1 MIPEQ
6 ARQFYTEQ
14 RALQARALRVL
25 AAIWGDRTPDDFDAW
40 FAANVDDMV
49 ATLTA
54 AQTEA
59 AGQGLDYVGAV
70 LDEQGGDIS
79 PDVDVD
85 PSPLVG
91 VAGDGRA
98 LDSLLY
104 GSVISARR
112 AIARA
117 PEVNLAS
124 IRDGWVNAG
133 LAALTTRAQTV
144 IADTSR
150 VATGLGIISRPGVGY
165 TRMLVGSSCS
175 RCAILAGRVYRS
187 RDAFDRHPRCD
198 CRHIAARASDLEDR
212 TVDARSYFESLS
224 QSEQDREFTAAGAQ
238 AIRDGADPAQ
248 VVNARRGAGLSFAS
262 GRLTND
268 ELAAIR
274 RGRPRAQ
281 VLPTTTEATTKR
293 GWAGK
298 RMRMEGTPMPRLMP
312 EAIYQAA
319 RTREDAVEL
328 LGKYGYTALPPE
340 LKRKTPRRRGDGSG
354 DDYVDLDAAAEK
366 GGRRRRSK
374 ASGTGPPRK
383 PPAGRA
389 TTGGGDFERDR
400 AAYRSTP
407 IDKRDLDPRFAD
419 DLGTVLDE
427 YKAGHERYGVAS
439 RRLARDLSGRVRSR
453 GRRGD
458 GEFIVDFH
466 EVEPGADQIVMR
478 GTISRVVDGRR
489 EKAGPIERIF
499 SRDDDGRLVV
509 DNAGMYLNEES
520 DDHEGRG
527 FATAFA
533 PRLER
538 YYQRSGV
545 DRIEVFAA
553 AENGGYTWA
562 RQDFRWDKNKLDK
575 SIDNIVGRLHYVRFQ
590 ATTREDREAIDAMLE
605 RLTDG
610 GAVRPIDELPTP
622 REIAGLR
629 TQGTPD
635 LGAQVMLGSNWY
647 GVKKLSGGASR

>member
-6 ARQFYTEQ
+6 ARQLYAEQ

-25 AAIWGDRTPDDFDAW
+25 AAIWGDRAPEDFDAW

-49 ATLTA
+49 AALTA

-70 LDEQGGDIS
+70 LAEQGGDIS

-175 RCAILAGRVYRS
+175 RCAILAGRVYGS
-187 RDAFDRHPRCD
+187 KDGFDRHPRCD
-198 CRHIAARASDLEDR
+198 CRHVPARAADLEDR
-212 TVDARSYFESLS
+212 TVDARSYFESLT
-224 QSEQDREFTAAGAQ
+224 QSEQDRAFTVAGAQ

-262 GRLTND
+262 GRLTNA
-268 ELAAIR
+268 ELEAIR

-281 VLPTTTEATTKR
+281 VGLTTTEATTKR

-298 RMRMEGTPMPRLMP
+298 RMRAEGTPLPRLMP
-312 EAIYQAA
+312 EAIYQAG
-319 RTREDAVEL
+319 RSREEALEML
-328 LGKYGYTALPPE
+328 HKYGYTTGGLT
-340 LKRKTPRRRGDGSG
+340 RKLTAPLQAIGDGKPSDEWLKAFPKIEDNNTLSNAG
-354 DDYVDLDAAAEK
+354 EILARANDNIKAVNPRYHEGQEWQINCQRCAMALELRERGFRAAARPNRSPSPSTSPDTWSTSVLDTPPFDREMTTEQ
-366 GGRRRRSK
+366 RRDLLRAWYPDKDGWTDELRHQVKLTNFSDLWRQED
-374 ASGTGPPRK
+374 GTDREFTPAANRDELRDALK
-383 PPAGRA
+383 DKPAG
-389 TTGGGDFERDR
+389 
-400 AAYRSTP
+400 
-407 IDKRDLDPRFAD
+407 
-419 DLGTVLDE
+419 
-427 YKAGHERYGVAS
+427 
-439 RRLARDLSGRVRSR
+439 SR
-453 GRRGD
+453 GWVTVRWPKRAD
-458 GEFIVDFH
+458 G
-466 EVEPGADQIVMR
+466 
-478 GTISRVVDGRR
+478 T
-489 EKAGPIERIF
+489 
-499 SRDDDGRLVV
+499 
-509 DNAGMYLNEES
+509 
-520 DDHEGRG
+520 
-527 FATAFA
+527 
-533 PRLER
+533 
-538 YYQRSGV
+538 
-545 DRIEVFAA
+545 
-553 AENGGYTWA
+553 
-562 RQDFRWDKNKLDK
+562 
-575 SIDNIVGRLHYVRFQ
+575 
-590 ATTREDREAIDAMLE
+590 
-605 RLTDG
+605 
-610 GAVRPIDELPTP
+610 
-622 REIAGLR
+622 
-629 TQGTPD
+629 
-635 LGAQVMLGSNWY
+635 
-647 GVKKLSGGASR
+647 SGGAHIYSWQVVERPAILGGGTELRWVDAQPGKNDVESYLYQAEPGSLRWMQTDDLVPTEAVAEMVQEGEW